1 MTGMLA
7 SVNTLAEARLALSA
21 QVDIIDL
28 KEPKAGSLGALPAP
42 LIKDIVD
49 EINRRCLVS
58 CTIGDLPMDAELI
71 YTAVCNAAETGV
83 DYVKIGF
90 LPAAETAGVL
100 AKLAD
105 LTECVSLIAVLF
117 ADNAPDFGII
127 DQLYQYRFDG
137 VMLDTL
143 DKRKGALTEV
153 MPLPELGS
161 FVHQVRSRRLLCG
174 LAGSLRLQDIP
185 LLLPL
190 MPDYLGFRGALC
202 DSSDRLNAC
211 DSQLVK
217 QIRQAINTE
226 A

>member
-7 SVNTLAEARLALSA
+7 SVNTLAEARLVLDA

-28 KEPKAGSLGALPAP
+28 KEPMAGSLGALPAA
-42 LIKDIVD
+42 LIKDIVED
-49 EINRRCLVS
+49 INGRCPIS
-58 CTIGDLPMDAELI
+58 CTIGDLPMDAGLI
-71 YTAVCNAAETGV
+71 YTAVCDMVETGV
-83 DYVKIGF
+83 DYVKIG
-90 LPAAETAGVL
+90 LWSSAETPGVL

-117 ADNAPDFGII
+117 ADERVDFDMI
-127 DQLYQYRFDG
+127 DQLYRSGFDG

-143 DKRKGALTEV
+143 DKRKGALTEI

-161 FVHQVRSRRLLCG
+161 FVHQVKSRRLLCG
-174 LAGSLRLQDIP
+174 LAGSLRMQDIP

-202 DSSDRLNAC
+202 EDGDRLNPCSRRLAG
-211 DSQLVK
+211 
-217 QIRQAINTE
+217 QIRQAINTG